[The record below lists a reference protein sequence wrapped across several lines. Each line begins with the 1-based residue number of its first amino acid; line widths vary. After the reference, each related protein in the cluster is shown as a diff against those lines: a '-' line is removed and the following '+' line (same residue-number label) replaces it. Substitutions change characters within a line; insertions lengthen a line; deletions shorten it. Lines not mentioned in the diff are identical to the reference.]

1 MDEVVETDTHVVL
14 SLNPEILAVLGII
27 LSVEVSG
34 TTMLVS
40 LSKFLESLS
49 QPCPTLALSDFLEL
63 CRNAREN
70 SQEDFLVVDLVL
82 STCMP
87 MDIDDERVL
96 TGFKQPFAQQ

>member
-27 LSVEVSG
+27 LSVEVSS

-40 LSKFLESLS
+40 LSEFLESLS
-49 QPCPTLALSDFLEL
+49 QPRPTLALPNFLEL

-82 STCMP
+82 ST
-87 MDIDDERVL
+87 
-96 TGFKQPFAQQ
+96 